1 VSLLVTPLLSAG
13 DQAID
18 GSRTHSSGSGGG
30 NKITLTNLEIFQEL
44 PVAKNS
50 FTLSS
55 SGGRAWF
62 SLGDHLTAL
71 FFSVAYTPCSE
82 NAVRFVLNIYTDN
95 TSAIV
100 FLQFSVTHY

>member
-18 GSRTHSSGSGGG
+18 GSRTHSSGGFDG

-55 SGGRAWF
+55 SGGRARF

-82 NAVRFVLNIYTDN
+82 NAVRFVLNI
-95 TSAIV
+95 
-100 FLQFSVTHY
+100 F